1 MADLA
6 DVQIVTVAYN
16 STAVIGDMLAT
27 VPDGVRVV
35 IVDNAS
41 SDADALNDIAQAHGA
56 LVVTNDSNRG
66 FGAAC
71 NIGAAQGDSAFL
83 FFLNP
88 DTQMDPGCLAG
99 LLASAKDHPGSS
111 AFSPRVLDRRGK
123 PAFRRRS
130 RLLPRSA
137 YWTGA
142 PPQGDAEVP
151 LLNGAAIFVARDH
164 FAAIGGFDDRIFL
177 YHEDDDLSLRLKAA
191 FGPIR
196 HVHNAVVRHAEGYST
211 ARTPATAAFKAR
223 HMAQSAVYAMAKHG
237 IPFAKAK
244 VIGTALLQMLS
255 PFNLLSARKRS
266 KNMGFLKGA
275 FTAQPAQSARSDT

>member
-1 MADLA
+1 MPNLA
-6 DVQIVTVAYN
+6 DIQIVTVAYN
-16 STAVIGDMLAT
+16 STAVIGDMLST
-27 VPDGVRVV
+27 IPQGVRVV

-41 SDADALNDIAQAHGA
+41 SDADTLNAIAKSHGA
-56 LVVTNDSNRG
+56 TVISNDSNRG

-71 NIGAAQGDSAFL
+71 NTGAAHGDSAFL

-88 DTQMDPGCLAG
+88 DAKILPGCLEG
-99 LLASAKDHPGSS
+99 LLAAAQGYPGAS

-151 LLNGAAIFVARDH
+151 LLNGAAIFVARDN
-164 FAAIGGFDDRIFL
+164 FAAIGGFDERIFL
-177 YHEDDDLSLRLKAA
+177 YHEDDDLSLRLKKEC
-191 FGPIR
+191 GPIR
-196 HVHNAVVRHAEGYST
+196 HVHDAVATHAEGHGS

-223 HMAQSAVYAMAKHG
+223 HMAHSAVYTMRKHG
-237 IPFAKAK
+237 RPLARTRIL
-244 VIGTALLQMLS
+244 GWALMQMLS
-255 PFNLLSARKRS
+255 PLNLLSARKRA
-266 KNMGFLKGA
+266 KNMGFLSGSLGA
-275 FTAQPAQSARSDT
+275 IRS